1 MNTYQV
7 TYFPPNSATSG
18 PVVVTV
24 LAADFVADGDA
35 VVFFDETHVA
45 VLWVPLELTPVISR
59 AVAA

>member
-7 TYFPPNSATSG
+7 TYFPPNGGTSA

-35 VVFFDETHVA
+35 VVFFDTAHAA
-45 VLWVPLELTPVISR
+45 VLWIPLELTPVISR
-59 AVAA
+59 TATA